1 MKIVKVQTK
10 FSKCSFWPDAAS
22 TSSGNLLRIHIST
35 ESEILEAKPRNLG
48 FKKALQVILMFAK
61 LWESLILDYIVCR
74 IMANWLKLWGNG
86 TWVQYKKNLVL
97 VQAGKRRVEVNEF
110 YVIGIIQT

>member
-1 MKIVKVQTK
+1 
-10 FSKCSFWPDAAS
+10 
-22 TSSGNLLRIHIST
+22 
-35 ESEILEAKPRNLG
+35 
-48 FKKALQVILMFAK
+48 
-61 LWESLILDYIVCR
+61 
-74 IMANWLKLWGNG
+74 MANWLKLWGNG